1 MNNEI
6 TVFKN
11 NHFGSIRTVML
22 NNEPYFVGKDV
33 AEALGYAK
41 ARNAISKHVDDEDKK
56 VAPIQGSPGGIQT
69 MTIINE
75 SGLYSLIMSSK
86 LPNAKQF
93 KRWVTSEVLP
103 AIRKT
108 GSYGELDIQKIIG
121 MAVSETVKQLLPLLQ
136 QASTCEEEEIVVRK
150 RQRRK
155 PAGIIEKLPRDLRN
169 VVDDM
174 LCSERYTYK
183 DIANM
188 LAEDGIQISLTS
200 ISRYARNFF

>member
-121 MAVSETVKQLLPLLQ
+121 MTVSETVKQLLPLLQ
-136 QASTCEEEEIVVRK
+136 QASTSEEEEIVVRK

>member
-108 GSYGELDIQKIIG
+108 GTYGELDIQKIIG
-121 MAVSETVKQLLPLLQ
+121 MTVSETVKQLLPLLQ
-136 QASTCEEEEIVVRK
+136 QASTSEEEEIVVRK

>member
-1 MNNEI
+1 MQNEMI
-6 TVFKN
+6 TFRDK
-11 NHFGSIRTVML
+11 HFGSIRIVVL
-22 NNEPYFVGKDV
+22 HNEPYFVGKDV
-33 AEALGYAK
+33 AFALGYTNPRK
-41 ARNAISKHVDDEDKK
+41 AIRDHVDDEDKGVTK
-56 VAPIQGSPGGIQT
+56 CDTLGGKQDLT
-69 MTIINE
+69 VINE
-75 SGLYSLIMSSK
+75 SGLYSLILSSK

-103 AIRKT
+103 TIRKT
-108 GSYGELDIQKIIG
+108 GTYGELDIQKIIG
-121 MAVSETVKQLLPLLQ
+121 MTVSETVKQLLPLLQ

-188 LAEDGIQISLTS
+188 LDEDGIQISLTS